1 VNNTGTSA
9 NRGKKSPCCK
19 AFSVPDCKRL
29 RHSIRKRKNGLYLW
43 RIAPVQDMFSSAQ
56 GRYFF

>member
-1 VNNTGTSA
+1 MRNHKG
-9 NRGKKSPCCK
+9 
-19 AFSVPDCKRL
+19 L

>member
-1 VNNTGTSA
+1 MRNHKG
-9 NRGKKSPCCK
+9 
-19 AFSVPDCKRL
+19 L

-56 GRYFF
+56 GRYFLNHHG